1 MNTANP
7 SYADSVIG
15 INNNVDLESID
26 IEQQRKIME
35 QIEAQ
40 MKQTKNTA
48 PVEHD
53 APKQIQQQKSE
64 NKEEWFWSQESEA
77 NKFESIVDDEVL
89 KKMQKRAMELEKLN
103 ANKDLEIQRLE
114 IELNLL
120 RDKLDDR

>member
-15 INNNVDLESID
+15 KNNDVDLESID

-53 APKQIQQQKSE
+53 APKQIQTEK

-77 NKFESIVDDEVL
+77 NKFESFVDDEVL